1 MTLSSNRSTRARGF
15 TLIEL
20 MIAVA
25 VVAILAAI
33 AYPSYTEHVIKTKR
47 TEGRGLLNRI
57 AAEQERFFTA
67 RNQYAASITAARP
80 AGLGLTAT
88 SEKGCYL
95 AAVAVTNGGMGYNHG
110 GGGGDQR
117 RHGLQP
123 DRRAAELGRL
133 RRPDPGHQVRHPGHQ
148 QPGRE
153 ERHRH
158 LGRSRLLVSG

>member
-1 MTLSSNRSTRARGF
+1 MTMTLSSNRSTRARGF

-47 TEGRGLLNRI
+47 TEGRALLNRI

-95 AAVAVTNGGMGYNHG
+95 AAVAVTNGGMGYNLTAVPQNSADC
-110 GGGGDQR
+110 GDQTQDTKCATL
-117 RHGLQP
+117 GINSLGVKSATGTLG
-123 DRRAAELGRL
+123 AAGCW
-133 RRPDPGHQVRHPGHQ
+133 
-148 QPGRE
+148 
-153 ERHRH
+153 
-158 LGRSRLLVSG
+158 

>member
-1 MTLSSNRSTRARGF
+1 MSSSNRSNRARGF

-20 MIAVA
+20 MIALA

-47 TEGRGLLNRI
+47 TEGRALLNRI

-67 RNQYAASITAARP
+67 QNQYAASVTAARP

-95 AAVAVTNGGMGYNHG
+95 AAVAVTNGGMGYNLTAVPQNSAAC
-110 GGGGDQR
+110 GDQTQDTKC
-117 RHGLQP
+117 GTLGINSLGVKTATGTLG
-123 DRRAAELGRL
+123 AAGCW
-133 RRPDPGHQVRHPGHQ
+133 
-148 QPGRE
+148 
-153 ERHRH
+153 
-158 LGRSRLLVSG
+158 

>member
-1 MTLSSNRSTRARGF
+1 MTMTSSNRSNRARGF

-20 MIAVA
+20 MIALA

-47 TEGRGLLNRI
+47 TEGRALLNRI

-67 RNQYAASITAARP
+67 RNQYAASVTAARP

-95 AAVAVTNGGMGYNHG
+95 AAVAVTNGGMGYNLTAVPQNSAAC
-110 GGGGDQR
+110 GDQTQDTKC
-117 RHGLQP
+117 GTLGINSLGVKTATGTLG
-123 DRRAAELGRL
+123 AAGCW
-133 RRPDPGHQVRHPGHQ
+133 
-148 QPGRE
+148 
-153 ERHRH
+153 
-158 LGRSRLLVSG
+158 

>member
-1 MTLSSNRSTRARGF
+1 MSSSNRSNRARGF

-20 MIAVA
+20 MIALA

-47 TEGRGLLNRI
+47 TEGRALLNRI

-67 RNQYAASITAARP
+67 RNQYAASVTAARP

-95 AAVAVTNGGMGYNHG
+95 AAVAVTNGGMGYNLTAVPQNSAAC
-110 GGGGDQR
+110 GDQTQDTKC
-117 RHGLQP
+117 GTLGINSLGVKTATGTLG
-123 DRRAAELGRL
+123 AAGCW
-133 RRPDPGHQVRHPGHQ
+133 
-148 QPGRE
+148 
-153 ERHRH
+153 
-158 LGRSRLLVSG
+158 